1 MAFARLAI
9 LPTYK
14 VVSDTIEREILAGR
28 LNAGDILPTETELA
42 DQFGVT
48 RHTVREGI
56 RILEQSGLVRREAGR
71 RLYVAEPHYGDLAP
85 RLSRAMVMQRVTFRE
100 LWEVSMDLEP
110 SAAAHAAGR
119 IDASRLA
126 QLRANVEAT
135 EEAIAAGTSIIPL
148 DVAFH
153 ILVAEAAGNRALLLA
168 REPVTQLFYPALERL
183 FRHPKTSAVGPRR
196 LVEAHRHIV
205 EALADGDAAV
215 AREWMRKHM
224 VDFRRGYD
232 TAGLDL
238 DEALDPTAAP
248 PAAPPPRR

>member
-28 LNAGDILPTETELA
+28 LTAGDILPTETELA

-110 SAAAHAAGR
+110 SAAAHAAAR
-119 IDASRLA
+119 IDANRLA
-126 QLRANVEAT
+126 LLRANLVAT
-135 EEAIAAGTSIIPL
+135 EEALAAGVSIIPL

-153 ILVAEAAGNRALLLA
+153 ILVAEAAANRALLLA

-183 FRHPKTSAVGPRR
+183 FTHPKTAHLSPRR
-196 LVEAHRHIV
+196 LVDAHHRIV
-205 EALADGDAAV
+205 EALADGDADV
-215 AREWMRKHM
+215 AREWMRKHI

-238 DEALDPTAAP
+238 DDALDPAAAP
-248 PAAPPPRR
+248 PARPPARR